1 MSVLYPLYLWSL
13 LLLVIPIAVHLLSK
27 KNPKRIKIGSVK
39 FLKQTE
45 SRTFRRIQFHDAW
58 LFALRAMIF
67 ALLSFLIASP
77 EIACKYKVS
86 EKSWILIE
94 PTVSLEEQSTD
105 FHKKLDSLL
114 KAGYEVHFLETDF
127 PTTSRTEEK
136 KAVMDM
142 WSLLAEA
149 DKVSRDTLALFVA
162 SSLQESS
169 LQGTRPT
176 LSRQVHWLE
185 VSREETAWI
194 ERTAQLSNDSL
205 FVVIGRSSPTETRF
219 EHRVAAMPD
228 KSNIIPPIE
237 LSRQGDSIGVWL
249 ISKPNEKH
257 WFSLTKR
264 ELWCIVYDEQF
275 ANVLPYFERAVKT
288 IAQFSPIK
296 VSVEVKK
303 ETEWQEKKE
312 AQIIWLCKREPP
324 YRLNCID
331 ATGFSAE
338 SLLDETFI
346 DALAETLLPESTS
359 ENDRRKVS
367 SEMATPITRHERR
380 TPEETKQS
388 LLFPLWILV
397 TLLVGL
403 ERWIAF
409 SKE

>member
-1 MSVLYPLYLWSL
+1 MSVLYPVYLWSL
-13 LLLVIPIAVHLLSK
+13 LLLVIPIAVHFLSK

-58 LFALRAMIF
+58 LFALRATIF
-67 ALLSFLIASP
+67 SLLSFLIASP
-77 EIACKYKVS
+77 EIACKYKAS
-86 EKSWILIE
+86 EKGWILVE
-94 PTVSLEEQSTD
+94 PSLSLEAQSAD
-105 FHKKLDSLL
+105 FHKKVDSLL
-114 KAGYEVHFLETDF
+114 KAGYDMRFLEPDF
-127 PTTSRTEEK
+127 PTTLHAEEK
-136 KAVMDM
+136 NAVIDV

-149 DKVSRDTLALFVA
+149 DKVSRDTLTFFVA
-162 SSLQESS
+162 SPLRESS

-176 LSRQVHWLE
+176 LSHEVQWLE

-194 ERTAQLSNDSL
+194 ERIAQRSDDSL
-205 FVVIGRSSPTETRF
+205 FVLIGRSSPTETRF
-219 EHRVAAMPD
+219 EHLVVAMPD
-228 KSNIIPPIE
+228 KTSLMPPIE

-249 ISKPNEKH
+249 ISKPNEKC
-257 WFSLTKR
+257 WFSLTKSQT
-264 ELWCIVYDEQF
+264 WCIVYDEQF
-275 ANVLPYFERAVKT
+275 AKTLPYFERAVKT
-288 IAQFSPIK
+288 IAQFSPTRI
-296 VSVEVKK
+296 SVEVKE
-303 ETEWQEKKE
+303 ETEWQEKEE
-312 AQIIWLCKREPP
+312 AQIIWLCKRKPP
-324 YRLNCID
+324 YRPNCLD

-346 DALAETLLPESTS
+346 DALAERLLPESTS

-367 SEMATPITRHERR
+367 SEMAMPITRHEHR
-380 TPEETKQS
+380 TLEETKQS